1 MCFLW
6 GFLFGVGKPF
16 LSVLRL
22 LWILF
27 SMIGIV
33 SLTEKE
39 VPYVNLTKDNNRSKF
54 AFAAKFLTKQVLNI
68 EATGQTF
75 KPLWKTRR
83 SFQAQDVGNHVIIF
97 VFETNNDA
105 KRVLMDGPWRFDKH
119 LVLFQRYESGRAIS
133 GLQFTHVPFWLQI
146 HDLPVNKL
154 NEETAENLGN
164 IVDTAIHSQFKEDLM
179 GYDFMRIRVNIDIS
193 RQLCRS
199 RWVLLGE
206 DNEGSVSF

>member
-75 KPLWKTRR
+75 NPLWKTSR

-199 RWVLLGE
+199 R
-206 DNEGSVSF
+206 